1 MSFFTGLVLG
11 IVLGLALMVSFKLLE
26 RRRSSKKYQL
36 AIATAALSR
45 LTLNELK
52 KMFSKETF
60 PRWIVFSENHKVAWL
75 NYHLGKV
82 WPYLDEA
89 TSAVIKHVVEDMLE
103 PYRPAI
109 FSSLKFQRFTLGAVA
124 PQFVVQMIDTT
135 DEEIVMEV
143 ELQWDGNPKIVL
155 AIRTAMGVT
164 LPIKVKDIGFC
175 GIFRLVFKP
184 LVKELPCFGAIMCS
198 LRVQKK
204 FDFKLKAVGGEIVSI
219 PGLAGI
225 LDVSLTL
232 SLWCTF
238 LLMSTQRLFE
248 SLIGDLSSSE
258 V

>member
-60 PRWIVFSENHKVAWL
+60 PRWIVFSENHK
-75 NYHLGKV
+75 
-82 WPYLDEA
+82 A

-124 PQFVVQMIDTT
+124 PQFVGVQMIDTT